1 MKNFGFVLI
10 ITLLAFSSASAIEIN
25 NRNSRSLGEVY
36 GFVIAQD
43 ASLDAIVI
51 KYPELARDVLL
62 AGLDFERTF
71 GDVESRLQSMF
82 SSILGKEETAGLR
95 LQLLAQNAQWLQDN
109 PITKDIALVFLE
121 EVRNRA
127 KGEIHSPVLEYL
139 LALRFSDNPAKEL
152 IEGFRQS
159 FKTDGSGKS
168 QGLVLNLQ
176 LPRSWKEKEASR
188 PHIVRKW
195 QSEGGTGPGLI
206 MLMVRDS
213 AGENPSRT
221 DIAEWMLPGE
231 IETLVP
237 DGGVLRDHGLV
248 MIENQPGYFM
258 DFEMLNQRAGAVVF
272 QIMRQYSVFYRG
284 KMVSIHCA
292 AGALESQHINVDE
305 EFQRIKPLCQQ
316 VVNTLVIPELYTP
329 APYNVAPQAGERQNA
344 I

>member
-1 MKNFGFVLI
+1 MKNFGFFLI

-43 ASLDAIVI
+43 ASLDAILI

-62 AGLDFERTF
+62 TGLDFERTF
-71 GDVESRLQSMF
+71 GDVESRLQPMF

-206 MLMVRDS
+206 MLMVRDT
-213 AGENPSRT
+213 AGETPSRT
-221 DIAEWMLPGE
+221 DIAGWMQPGE

-237 DGGVLRDHGLV
+237 DGGVLRDHGMV
-248 MIENQPGYFM
+248 MIEDQPGYFM
-258 DFEMLNQRAGAVVF
+258 DFEMLIERAGAVVF
-272 QIMRQYSVFYRG
+272 QIMRQYAIFYRG
-284 KMVSIHCA
+284 KMIAIQCA
-292 AGALESQHINVDE
+292 AGALESQRINVDE
-305 EFQRIKPLCQQ
+305 EFQGLKPLCQQ

-329 APYNVAPQAGERQNA
+329 APYNIAPQAGERQNA